1 MDDVEQMSIRADPT
15 TRENKQG
22 KKKRLIFYYL
32 FYSLFIPLKEKI
44 TVLHSKLRCYLLV
57 III

>member
-32 FYSLFIPLKEKI
+32 FYSFFTPLKEKI